1 MKLETAHYLSAFT
14 RDHNTPKKLLK
25 TKVQG
30 FPVTIEHPK
39 GSVRTIKDDLGRV
52 VYEKRMYVHYGFFN
66 KSKGRDGDEVDV
78 MVGPVPNAKEVYV
91 IHMLDKGPDKD
102 ARQDEDKVMMGF
114 PNEQQA
120 KNAFFLHYPQN
131 FFGGM
136 TTLPLATFKKK
147 LAEGSKPYRRKKITA
162 GV

>member
-1 MKLETAHYLSAFT
+1 MKIETAASLAAFT

-39 GSVRTIKDDLGRV
+39 GSVRTIKDDLGRT

-78 MVGPVPNAKEVYV
+78 MVGPVIDAPEVYV
-91 IHMLDKGPDKD
+91 IHMVDKGPDED

-114 PNEQQA
+114 PSAEQA
-120 KNAFFLHYPQN
+120 KNAFCLHYPEN

-136 TTLPLATFKKK
+136 TTLPLAEFKKK
-147 LAEGSKPYRRKKITA
+147 LADTAKPYLHKKIHA
-162 GV
+162 RS